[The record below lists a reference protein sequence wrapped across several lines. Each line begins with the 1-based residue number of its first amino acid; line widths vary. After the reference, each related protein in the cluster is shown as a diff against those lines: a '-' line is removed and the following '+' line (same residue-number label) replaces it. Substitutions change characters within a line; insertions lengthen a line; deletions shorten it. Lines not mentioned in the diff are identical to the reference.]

1 MSGITANPA
10 TAPAAGVPHP
20 VPPAE
25 VPPLPPAV
33 LAELPGL
40 PNGRQLPQHRDWLM
54 AQGGRFGQVMA
65 KVERDGLPP
74 RAMAE
79 LWLWLVHLAVD
90 MGSRPDTT
98 GQTYGYRVARF
109 LHWCAREG
117 LDFAEVDTEIFDRW
131 QRWLA
136 VERRNGASYR
146 AQQIAAVRNFYD
158 WRRSRGLAPVHLAA
172 DVRGPRIKPKPPR
185 KYTDDQLRAL
195 FRSVEQSPRER
206 LRRDKAILLLFL
218 AAGLRREEM
227 ARLSLSSLE
236 LTRRRGVV
244 HVEGKGAKERQ
255 VPFEGP
261 VVEALTDWLEER
273 AALAYDAD
281 PDALW
286 LSTTG
291 GTRGQRLSI
300 DGLEGLLKTHARA
313 AKLRDWGIHRFRV
326 TFATQ
331 LYDDGA
337 DIETIRAL
345 MGHESIETTRRYLAV
360 SERARRTRLSA
371 DRQHRV
377 LGTRPTGRPLW
388 ARLAAGELI
397 GE

>member
-1 MSGITANPA
+1 MSGRMGDQAA
-10 TAPAAGVPHP
+10 VAAAGGPP
-20 VPPAE
+20 VAATRV
-25 VPPLPPAV
+25 VPPLSAAV
-33 LAELPGL
+33 LAELAGL
-40 PNGRQLPQHRDWLM
+40 PNGGQLPRHRDWLLS
-54 AQGGRFGQVMA
+54 QGGRFAQVMA

-109 LHWCAREG
+109 LGWCAAGG

-206 LRRDKAILLLFL
+206 QRRDKAILLLFL

-313 AKLRDWGIHRFRV
+313 AKLRAWGIHRFRV